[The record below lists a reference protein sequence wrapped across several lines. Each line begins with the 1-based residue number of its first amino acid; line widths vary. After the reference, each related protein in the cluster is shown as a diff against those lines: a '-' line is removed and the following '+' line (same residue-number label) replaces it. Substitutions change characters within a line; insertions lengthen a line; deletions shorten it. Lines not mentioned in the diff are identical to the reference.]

1 MAWTAA
7 LLLLPLLSLRWVLFL
22 GAQAVQTPQDPTLLD
37 RVLSASDIAS
47 STMGPGPQA
56 CASFL
61 SRLAQ
66 ANMDVL
72 LSTAAKRQ
80 RLLSVALACRAVGVL
95 GERADLWGLGSLACE
110 LPGCFEAGLAKLVL
124 SRLEASR
131 GPWTI
136 VAVQA
141 EGPGLQH
148 LAPPTWSVSTLVV
161 LGGLL
166 GLLSK
171 PDLKLGRPFS
181 VQGVLG
187 TRLHPAFLGPDW
199 KQAQLTMVHPRLR
212 RDTQKAACPPGRKPA
227 VVDEN
232 LFFYADWELEVCVDG
247 RLLAAQMDRVNSIPF
262 TYQQLDILKRRL
274 DESYPQGYPESLT
287 RRLGH
292 FFLAMSLEDIHK
304 WNVTSVDT
312 VTALLRASRGRRLD
326 AQVAALIFR
335 YMMGRN
341 WLDQEVLDAL
351 AGFRPLY
358 LCVLSPEQLVHL
370 PPSAVES
377 VGPQDLDTC
386 SPQQLAVLYPKALLA
401 FRNAS
406 GPGYTEKIQS
416 FLGGASTDDL
426 RALIWRNVSVDI
438 ATFRKLRVEAL
449 VPLTVAEV
457 QSLLGPHVVDLKSE
471 AHRSPVRDWICR
483 QLQEDLDTLQLGLL
497 GGVPSGY
504 LLLDLTLQE
513 THSGAPRLCPG
524 QLLATMVP
532 LLLTLPSR

>member
-1 MAWTAA
+1 
-7 LLLLPLLSLRWVLFL
+7 
-22 GAQAVQTPQDPTLLD
+22 
-37 RVLSASDIAS
+37 
-47 STMGPGPQA
+47 MGPGPQA

-61 SRLAQ
+61 SHLTQ
-66 ANMDVL
+66 ANMDTL
-72 LSTAAKRQ
+72 LSMAAKRQ
-80 RLLSVALACRAVGVL
+80 RLLSMALACR
-95 GERADLWGLGSLACE
+95 E
-110 LPGCFEAGLAKLVL
+110 
-124 SRLEASR
+124 
-131 GPWTI
+131 
-136 VAVQA
+136 
-141 EGPGLQH
+141 
-148 LAPPTWSVSTLVV
+148 
-161 LGGLL
+161 
-166 GLLSK
+166 
-171 PDLKLGRPFS
+171 
-181 VQGVLG
+181 VLG
-187 TRLHPAFLGPDW
+187 TGLRPAFLGPAW
-199 KQAQLTMVHPRLR
+199 RQAQLTVVHPRLR

-232 LFFYADWELEVCVDG
+232 LFFYADWELEACVDG
-247 RLLAAQMDRVNSIPF
+247 ALLAAQMDRVNSVPF

-292 FFLAMSLEDIHK
+292 FFLAVSLEDILK

-341 WLDQEVLDAL
+341 RLDQEVLDAL
-351 AGFRPLY
+351 AGFRPTY
-358 LCVLSPEQLVHL
+358 LCVFSPEQLVHL

-377 VGPQDLDTC
+377 VGPQDLDSC
-386 SPQQLAVLYPKALLA
+386 SPQQLAILYPKALLA

-406 GPGYTEKIQS
+406 GPEYTGKIRS

-426 RALIWRNVSVDI
+426 RALIWRNVSLDM

-471 AHRSPVRDWICR
+471 ADRSPVRDWICR

-513 THSGAPRLCPG
+513 TPSGAPRLCPG
-524 QLLATMVP
+524 HLLAAILP
-532 LLLTLPSR
+532 LLLTLTSH